1 MDDAAD
7 ILPIMKCFNSG
18 GRDKIK
24 QISCRYHKKSFTY
37 KPRERW
43 SFTTQMWNSP
53 AGGSHVDE
61 RTRSRKVPRYLLCD
75 NTGTFDELPLSEAVR
90 GSDLQ
95 SSSLLDQEDAAVPQI
110 LHPVLNLETNL
121 GNTQ

>member
-1 MDDAAD
+1 M
-7 ILPIMKCFNSG
+7 
-18 GRDKIK
+18 
-24 QISCRYHKKSFTY
+24 
-37 KPRERW
+37 
-43 SFTTQMWNSP
+43 
-53 AGGSHVDE
+53 DE

-75 NTGTFDELPLSEAVR
+75 NTGTFDELPLREAVR